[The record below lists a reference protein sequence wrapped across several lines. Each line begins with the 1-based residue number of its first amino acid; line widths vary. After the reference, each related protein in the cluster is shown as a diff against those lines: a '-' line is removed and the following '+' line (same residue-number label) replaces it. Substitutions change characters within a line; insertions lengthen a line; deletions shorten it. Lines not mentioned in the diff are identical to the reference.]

1 MLFRSLVDGL
11 VERMDAFAWATALRL
26 GRRLP
31 GRFLPPGLRERAEA
45 GDAFTAPWL
54 DLDPIRQLLAIL
66 RDLPGFEPS
75 LLLSRLPRLLA
86 EPELRRMGSDLARGL
101 AERGVVRLLRDVLV
115 PAEPLLAMGGGNGG
129 FALDSK
135 Q

>member
-1 MLFRSLVDGL
+1 MLFRSDPL
-11 VERMDAFAWATALRL
+11 E
-26 GRRLP
+26 
-31 GRFLPPGLRERAEA
+31 
-45 GDAFTAPWL
+45 APWL
-54 DLDPIRQLLAIL
+54 DLEPVRQLLAIL

-101 AERGVVRLLRDVLV
+101 AERSVVRLLRDVLV
-115 PAEPLLAMGGGNGG
+115 TADSPRVGVWGSAR
-129 FALDSK
+129 FALDSN